1 MDEDVVTNELVIITE
16 DNIKDMIYEIRG
28 QKVMLDFDLARIY
41 GYETKAFNQQVK
53 NNIKK
58 FDEDF
63 RFRITT
69 SEWNDILRS
78 KNLTANY
85 VSSKRRYNPFVFTE
99 QGIYMLMTI
108 LKGELA
114 VLQSKALIRLF
125 KAMKDHIIEA
135 NGLLTNTNAY
145 IESRFEEQNQRLEI
159 VESKLDVVMETTFV
173 K

>member
-1 MDEDVVTNELVIITE
+1 M
-16 DNIKDMIYEIRG
+16 
-28 QKVMLDFDLARIY
+28 
-41 GYETKAFNQQVK
+41 
-53 NNIKK
+53 
-58 FDEDF
+58 
-63 RFRITT
+63 
-69 SEWNDILRS
+69 
-78 KNLTANY
+78 TANY